1 MVFVLF
7 IVWGFIGD
15 VCRIFNFDINEVDY
29 VFGCSFCI
37 CINVLKKVNF
47 VYDFVFCVEMCFCWK
62 REFV

>member
-37 CINVLKKVNF
+37 CSIL
-47 VYDFVFCVEMCFCWK
+47 MC
-62 REFV
+62 